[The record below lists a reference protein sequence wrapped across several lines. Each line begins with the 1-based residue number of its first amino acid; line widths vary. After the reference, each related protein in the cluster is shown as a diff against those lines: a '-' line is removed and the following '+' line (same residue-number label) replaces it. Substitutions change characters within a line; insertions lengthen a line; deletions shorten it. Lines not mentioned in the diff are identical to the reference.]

1 MHNTHFIQ
9 QLYVALGIATSLLL
23 AYLLNQPAGPGIGLS

>member
-1 MHNTHFIQ
+1 MHNTNFTQ
-9 QLYVALGIATSLLL
+9 QLYVAIAIATSLLL